1 MAIITRA
8 QCADYDKGWEAT
20 FGKKKLSTAER
31 VAAIHKGIYGGNSDP
46 NRCVCA
52 EKEKGRNA
60 DTPHRHYE
68 EPPYSCARCEC
79 TAYTPAIP

>member
-1 MAIITRA
+1 MAIVTRP
-8 QCADYDKGWEAT
+8 AT
-20 FGKKKLSTAER
+20 KEYRDNWSVTFAKKPTIAER

-52 EKEKGRNA
+52 EKELGRNA

-79 TAYTPAIP
+79 EAYVPAIP